1 MGAGQGQAWMR
12 DETTRRKSRPER
24 SRCTTTEAAL
34 RSSPLRLHT
43 AVGALGGADQRRSRH
58 PGRGTAITGDGLG
71 PANAPNVSQLRPPL
85 TAPRDW
91 EHQQGR
97 APAQT
102 RAEHDPRAS
111 CHSRLGGRTN
121 SIAARVWRAAKIA
134 SSSVRPLARKFRID
148 FKSHRWAHTHT
159 HTTPDSQLRATATA
173 TATATCDG
181 ILGSDLPDGR
191 IIGQPASQPRQQHVL
206 VLSGIACSG
215 LPMDATI
222 ASADHGRRPC
232 GLACPRN
239 LLCVRKTAAKGQ
251 AKSQATRGL
260 THVSSSAATAEC
272 WATLQLP
279 PNLPASQR
287 WTSFF
292 LRATTYSRSLP
303 TLGCFR
309 IGRGAG
315 SPPRSS
321 KKRERARDG
330 TLFRIR
336 AAVGQ
341 HPMNSP
347 DAVAGSSGRQE
358 GPDERQ
364 HSCIC
369 ICIWF
374 SKGRG
379 KRAD

>member
-1 MGAGQGQAWMR
+1 MGAGQGQAWVR

-34 RSSPLRLHT
+34 RSSTLRLHT

-91 EHQQGR
+91 EHQQGLGAPGTGSTR
-97 APAQT
+97 GKAPAQT

-121 SIAARVWRAAKIA
+121 PIAARVWRAAKIA
-134 SSSVRPLARKFRID
+134 SSSVRPFARKFRID

-159 HTTPDSQLRATATA
+159 QLPTATIVH
-173 TATATCDG
+173 ATATCDG
-181 ILGSDLPDGR
+181 ILSSGLPDGR
-191 IIGQPASQPRQQHVL
+191 IIGQPRQQHVL

-222 ASADHGRRPC
+222 ASADHGRKPC
-232 GLACPRN
+232 GLARPRN
-239 LLCVRKTAAKGQ
+239 LLCLRKTAAKGQ

-260 THVSSSAATAEC
+260 THVSSPAATAEC

-279 PNLPASQR
+279 PSLPASQR
-287 WTSFF
+287 WTSSW
-292 LRATTYSRSLP
+292 ATTYSRSLP

-315 SPPRSS
+315 SPPRSP

-364 HSCIC
+364 HSCT
-369 ICIWF
+369 CIWF
-374 SKGRG
+374 SMGRG
-379 KRAD
+379 KRAY